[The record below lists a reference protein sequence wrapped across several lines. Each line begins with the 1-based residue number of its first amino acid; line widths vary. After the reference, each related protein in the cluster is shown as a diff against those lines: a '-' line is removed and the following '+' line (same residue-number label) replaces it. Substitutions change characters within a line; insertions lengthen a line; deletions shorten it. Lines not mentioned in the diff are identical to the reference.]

1 MTKFTDAPS
10 VCAECHHVRI
20 AHGGP
25 LTGCLLC
32 TCRLT
37 WKTVKLIKEKV
48 TT

>member
-1 MTKFTDAPS
+1 MNSKFVQAQT

-37 WKTVKLIKEKV
+37 WKTVKLIKEK